1 MTTISVPVTEQ
12 MLEFINQQIKMGFAD
27 NKASVIRRAISR
39 LREEEAIQEILR
51 AEREPDLHGDLRE
64 LAKKFKNHG

>member
-51 AEREPDLHGDLRE
+51 AEKEPDLHGDLRE
-64 LAKKFKNHG
+64 LAKKFKNHA

>member
-1 MTTISVPVTEQ
+1 M
-12 MLEFINQQIKMGFAD
+12 EFINQQIKMGFAD